1 MKTPNPRR
9 LGGSCAHFNT
19 WWWRSFLWPFTLL
32 SPPPF
37 PALYTSHFT
46 LLIHNF
52 SLLEAIHR
60 TPWLP
65 RSQLSMPFDPSIS
78 TPPLMKTLR
87 LVLSK
92 PPCPSLDPPKNSA
105 PISSHAN
112 LPRLHQVVAN
122 PPLSLFPM
130 L

>member
-1 MKTPNPRR
+1 MVH
-9 LGGSCAHFNT
+9 AHTNT
-19 WWWRSFLWPFTLL
+19 WCWRSFLCPFTLL
-32 SPPPF
+32 SPPLF
-37 PALYTSHFT
+37 PALYTYHFPP

-52 SLLEAIHR
+52 SLFETLHR

-65 RSQLSMPFDPSIS
+65 LTLLSMLFDPSIS
-78 TPPLMKTLR
+78 TPLLMKTLR
-87 LVLSK
+87 LVHSK

-112 LPRLHQVVAN
+112 LLRLHPVVAN